1 MMQILCGLARNKRGA
16 AIIEL
21 AIIAPVLALMMIG
34 VVDLSNAFSRKLGLE
49 QGAQRAL
56 EKIMQTTDD
65 TTVEKT
71 LANEAVCQVNGM
83 NSDGSCKT
91 SPITVANVTVTYR
104 LECTNSSGVVTAQ
117 SNTDSDLFNA
127 YTCASGSTEARFISV
142 KVTDRYTPYFPMTF
156 GADPDGTYHISTTAG
171 IRQQ

>member
-1 MMQILCGLARNKRGA
+1 MTRRLWRIARDKRGA
-16 AIIEL
+16 VIVEL
-21 AIIAPVLALMMIG
+21 AIVAPVLALLVIG
-34 VVDLSNAFSRKLGLE
+34 VVDMSNAFSRKLGLE

-91 SPITVANVTVTYR
+91 SPITTSNVTVTYR
-104 LECTNSSGVVTAQ
+104 LECTDSAGSTTAQ
-117 SNTDSDLFNA
+117 SNTDPDVFNA
-127 YTCASGSTEARFISV
+127 YKCPTGSTEARFISV
-142 KVTDRYTPYFPMTF
+142 RVTDKYTPLFPVTF
-156 GADPDGTYHISTTAG
+156 GLNADGTYHLSSTAG